1 MARSELSAQMRG
13 YGLTTAEIL
22 YHMPD
27 HPGLLQTF
35 LWQTWDLAPR
45 FPELHRFLRFWTK
58 ELDGTLHSVRF
69 AHKGVIGP
77 AEWRKVDVSTLLH

>member
-45 FPELHRFLRFWTK
+45 FPELHRFLHFWTR

-77 AEWRKVDVSTLLH
+77 DEWRKVDVSTLLH